1 MSYTEQVEA
10 VAKGGFGVIP
20 SVSTGIG
27 LGILISVIPVV
38 LMSIGLKITNS
49 IFYKVVE

>member
-1 MSYTEQVEA
+1 MTYGEQVEA
-10 VAKGGFGVIP
+10 VAKTGLGAIPVI
-20 SVSTGIG
+20 STGIG
-27 LGILISVIPVV
+27 LGILISIVPVL